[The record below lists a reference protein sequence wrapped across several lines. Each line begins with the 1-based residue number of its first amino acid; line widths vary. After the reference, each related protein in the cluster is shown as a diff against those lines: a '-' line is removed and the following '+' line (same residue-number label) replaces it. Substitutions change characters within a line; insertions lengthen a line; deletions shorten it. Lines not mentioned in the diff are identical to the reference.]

1 MDKEFVD
8 YLDKKFNSIDKR
20 FSYVDKQFA
29 IIDKRFDSVDKQIKD
44 KFDKVLSGQDKI
56 FKKLGDLEQEN
67 TASTE
72 LYKRHDNKI
81 EEHDERILALEI
93 KS

>member
-8 YLDKKFNSIDKR
+8 YLDKKFNNIDK
-20 FSYVDKQFA
+20 KFA
-29 IIDKRFDSVDKQIKD
+29 SVDNQIKD
-44 KFDKVLSGQDKI
+44 KFDKILTGQDKI

>member
-1 MDKEFVD
+1 MEKEFVD
-8 YLDKKFNSIDKR
+8 YLDKKFNNIDK
-20 FSYVDKQFA
+20 KFA
-29 IIDKRFDSVDKQIKD
+29 SVDNQIKD
-44 KFDKVLSGQDKI
+44 KFDKILTGQDKI
-56 FKKLGDLEQEN
+56 FKKLDDLGQEN
-67 TASTE
+67 TISTE

>member
-8 YLDKKFNSIDKR
+8 YLDKKFNNIDK
-20 FSYVDKQFA
+20 KFA
-29 IIDKRFDSVDKQIKD
+29 SVDNQIKD
-44 KFDKVLSGQDKI
+44 KFDKILTGQDKI
-56 FKKLGDLEQEN
+56 FKKLDDLEQEN
-67 TASTE
+67 TISTE

>member
-1 MDKEFVD
+1 MEKEFVD
-8 YLDKKFNSIDKR
+8 YLDKKFNNIDK
-20 FSYVDKQFA
+20 KFA
-29 IIDKRFDSVDKQIKD
+29 SVDNQIKD
-44 KFDKVLSGQDKI
+44 KFDKILTGQDKI